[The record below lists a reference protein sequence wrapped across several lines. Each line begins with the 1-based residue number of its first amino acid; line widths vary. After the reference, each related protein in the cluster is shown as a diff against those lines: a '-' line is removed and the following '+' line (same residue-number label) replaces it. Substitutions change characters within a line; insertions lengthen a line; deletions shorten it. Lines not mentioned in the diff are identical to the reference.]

1 MPATQTPRAGC
12 IMTVRKWNRRKWR
25 WWMCSPL
32 ALPPWCF
39 KSGCLGSMLWRPGF
53 PEGLG
58 KQGSRCCLKR
68 LTPVLPLGSPP
79 PRPSPDRMWCWAFQ
93 VWFLGKGPGWEGIS
107 TGKTTGMVPGISYT
121 PVCKCTMWE
130 AFLSSL
136 QNPRGTE
143 RVTGPS
149 QRGAVQGDRS
159 SRAMPHL
166 FHLCLH
172 LTAVGT
178 FWRSNYTGTHSGWAF
193 LVSSCS
199 PTSHSQRGKVLV
211 H

>member
-1 MPATQTPRAGC
+1 MKQEKVKVVNVFTSGSSSMMLQIWLPRKHVMKTWVSWG
-12 IMTVRKWNRRKWR
+12 
-25 WWMCSPL
+25 
-32 ALPPWCF
+32 PWKARVKMLF
-39 KSGCLGSMLWRPGF
+39 EETDSSAASGVP
-53 PEGLG
+53 
-58 KQGSRCCLKR
+58 
-68 LTPVLPLGSPP
+68 PP

-143 RVTGPS
+143 RVTGTS